1 MCVRSVKFSSL
12 QRHASVCW
20 RIIFSF
26 LSCWFIA
33 AETAAMTVTG
43 FQQKALTKGYHD
55 DESTSREE
63 KISTNKLSVLP
74 SLPEKT

>member
-1 MCVRSVKFSSL
+1 
-12 QRHASVCW
+12 
-20 RIIFSF
+20 
-26 LSCWFIA
+26 
-33 AETAAMTVTG
+33 MTVTG

-74 SLPEKT
+74 SLPENLKVTGSTILCKYFHRAPSYVVQEEC